1 MGRGKVPA
9 VFLWRCTVRSVK
21 FAAGDWV
28 LYRKLKHSPSPGPR
42 ATEISPAP
50 NGELYTYVVEK
61 FWIVEEV
68 LPDGRLRLRTRR
80 GKSHLI
86 DASDSNLRRV
96 GWWNRWF
103 YRARFREVESSTG
116 SNDPSEG

>member
-1 MGRGKVPA
+1 
-9 VFLWRCTVRSVK
+9 VK

-28 LYRKLKHSPSPGPR
+28 LYRKLKHSTSPGPR
-42 ATEISPAP
+42 ASNISPAP
-50 NGELYTYVVEK
+50 AGELYTYLVEK

-86 DASDSNLRRV
+86 DRSDPNLRRIP
-96 GWWNRWF
+96 WWKRWF
-103 YRARFREVESSTG
+103 YRRRFRDLKLRLGGLG
-116 SNDPSEG
+116 SD